1 MTSSKGGRKN
11 VDQEQH
17 GGHTALPKCRTEPM
31 FALGVLHCS
40 YPCCGIYAP
49 REISQG
55 KMITVVLLES
65 ADFIL
70 LPLNARGLGLIR
82 FSADLTNFVVDEIPT
97 EQ

>member
-1 MTSSKGGRKN
+1 
-11 VDQEQH
+11 
-17 GGHTALPKCRTEPM
+17 
-31 FALGVLHCS
+31 
-40 YPCCGIYAP
+40 
-49 REISQG
+49 
-55 KMITVVLLES
+55 MITVVLLES